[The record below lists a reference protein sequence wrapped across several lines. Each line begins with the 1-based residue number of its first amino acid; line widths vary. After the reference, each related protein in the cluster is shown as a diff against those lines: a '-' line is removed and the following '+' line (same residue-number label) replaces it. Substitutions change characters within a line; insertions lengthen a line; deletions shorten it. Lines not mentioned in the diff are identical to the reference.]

1 MAKDKTATGKN
12 KDIKKKD
19 TKVAPKRKSTKISL
33 AKKVKPEKVVKPKV
47 KKKSSLRQSFT
58 LADTGF
64 HWETDRIVLRILD
77 DKDYIRKFAGKIFI
91 NKGKIGAKTE
101 YEKNKWATITDVI
114 TDEKNLVFVMEPI
127 FT

>member
-1 MAKDKTATGKN
+1 MAKEKLATGNN
-12 KDIKKKD
+12 KDTKKKD
-19 TKVAPKRKSTKISL
+19 TKVTPKRKSTKISL

-47 KKKSSLRQSFT
+47 KRASKLRQSFT

-77 DKDYIRKFAGKIFI
+77 DKDYMRKFAGKIFI

-101 YEKNKWATITDVI
+101 YEKDKWATITDVI